1 MIYNVRQCQTTVRKM
16 SDELQTTVKHVL
28 NNYKTKFIIL
38 IFFAND
44 IQCQTMSNKC
54 QTSVKQLQNKFIIL
68 IFFAND
74 IQCQTMSNNCQKDV
88 RRASDNCQTSVKQL
102 QNKFIILIFFAN
114 DIN

>member
-1 MIYNVRQCQTTVRKM
+1 MIYNVRQCQTSVRKM

-28 NNYKTKFIIL
+28 NNYKT
-38 IFFAND
+38 
-44 IQCQTMSNKC
+44 
-54 QTSVKQLQNKFIIL
+54 KFIIL

-102 QNKFIILIFFAN
+102 QNKFYYLQMILIN
-114 DIN
+114 LSK